1 MIVVMYARRL
11 RPLIL
16 EAVDHARI
24 LFVAGARQVGKT
36 TLVGEITDER
46 GPYPMTAYTLDDK
59 PTREAAIADPAGFVA
74 GLGGSAFIDEIHRAP
89 DLLLELKKAVDADT
103 TPGRFLITG
112 SANILANKR
121 VLDALPGRIDRL
133 DLWPLS
139 RSEIEGGQANLVDEL
154 LAGRAPQVTGAPVG
168 PDAYAGYIAEGGYP
182 EARLRPGGRVR
193 NRWFRDY
200 IAGAVERDVR
210 ELADLRRADEVGQL
224 LRLLASQSANL
235 LSYRKIGDQMQM
247 ADKTV
252 KEYVVLLEQMFLVRR
267 LPGWRPGLG
276 AREVAKPKAYICD
289 PGLLTY
295 LLGADED
302 RIRRDDQ
309 VKGTAC
315 ETFVCAELLKHAS
328 WAEQDVGLF
337 HYQRERE
344 DVDFIIEN
352 RAGEIAA
359 IEVKAAAT
367 LTHSDWRWLEQL
379 RDACGASFKAGV
391 IVHAGAQTV
400 PLGDRL
406 WAVPYAALWA

>member
-1 MIVVMYARRL
+1 MYPRRL

-36 TLVGEITDER
+36 TLVGEIT
-46 GPYPMTAYTLDDK
+46 GAGGSYPMTAYTLDDRA
-59 PTREAAIADPAGFVA
+59 TLDAALADPAGFVA
-74 GLGGSAFIDEIHRAP
+74 GLAGSAFIDEIHRAP

-121 VLDALPGRIDRL
+121 VMDALPGRIDRL

-139 RSEIEGGQANLVDEL
+139 RSEIEGGQLNLVDEL
-154 LAGRAPQVTGAPVG
+154 LAGRAPQVMGAPVG
-168 PDAYAGYIAEGGYP
+168 PDAYAGYVAEGGYP
-182 EARLRPGGRVR
+182 EARLRPAGRVR

-200 IAGAVERDVR
+200 IAGAVERDIR
-210 ELADLRRADEVGQL
+210 ELADLRRAEDVGQL
-224 LRLLASQSANL
+224 LRLVASQSANL
-235 LSYRKIGDQMQM
+235 LSYRKIGDQLQM
-247 ADKTV
+247 DHETV
-252 KEYVVLLEQMFLVRR
+252 KAYVVLLEQMFLVRR

-276 AREVAKPKAYICD
+276 AREIAKPKAYICD

-295 LLGADED
+295 LLGADEA

-309 VKGTAC
+309 VKGKAC

-328 WAEQDVGLF
+328 WAEQEVRLF

-367 LTHSDWRWLEQL
+367 LSQRDWRWLEQL
-379 RDACGASFKAGV
+379 RDARGESFKAGV
-391 IVHAGAQTV
+391 IVHSGPQTI

>member
-1 MIVVMYARRL
+1 MIAVLYPRHL
-11 RPLIL
+11 HPLIL

-36 TLVGEITDER
+36 TLVGQIT
-46 GPYPMTAYTLDDK
+46 GPGGEYPMTPYTLDDRA
-59 PTREAAIADPAGFVA
+59 TRDAALADPAGFVA

-139 RSEIEGGQANLVDEL
+139 RSEIEGGRLNLVDEL

-168 PDAYAGYIAEGGYP
+168 ADAYAGYIAEGGYP
-182 EARLRPGGRVR
+182 EARLRPAGRVR

-210 ELADLRRADEVGQL
+210 ELADLRRADDVGQL

-235 LSYRKIGDQMQM
+235 LSYRKIARQLQMT
-247 ADKTV
+247 DKTA
-252 KEYVVLLEQMFLVRR
+252 KEYVLLLEQMFLVWR

-276 AREVAKPKAYICD
+276 AREVAKPKVYICD
-289 PGLLTY
+289 PGLLAY
-295 LLGADED
+295 LLGADES
-302 RIRRDDQ
+302 RIRSDDQ
-309 VKGTAC
+309 VNGKAC
-315 ETFVCAELLKHAS
+315 ESFVCAELLKYAS
-328 WAEQDVGLF
+328 WAEQEVRLF

-344 DVDFIIEN
+344 DVDFIVEN

-367 LTHSDWRWLEQL
+367 LSVRDWRWLEQL
-379 RDACGASFKAGV
+379 RDARGAQFKAGV
-391 IVHAGAQTV
+391 IVHAGSQTV

-406 WAVPYAALWA
+406 WAVPFAALWA